1 MLETFKILIDY
12 LKNPKL
18 EKDTNKS
25 LRYRFLIFYRL
36 FIFCL
41 FTGILLSFLFGFL
54 EQLGLLDMNSHK
66 LESAFKKLGSY
77 KIILL
82 GTIVA
87 PILEEL
93 IFRAPLVLFTSKK
106 SFKIAFYNLSIIF
119 GFVHLSN
126 YEITPKILLIS
137 PILVLPQII
146 LGAYLGFIR
155 IRFGLQWSI
164 LLHACYNGFLMLIS
178 FTGKN

>member
-25 LRYRFLIFYRL
+25 LRYRFLILYRL

-87 PILEEL
+87 PVIEEL

-106 SFKIAFYNLSIIF
+106 SFKIIF